1 YRGARVSKVVERN
14 IDIPLR
20 RVSKLNATS
29 TGAGTR
35 SVERSTDVRA
45 KLPKIAAPHAL
56 SEQLRS
62 RSSCIHILETLI
74 VGEEEKLVL
83 NNRSADGYS
92 KLVVAKFGF
101 EEGPV
106 SRMTRDDM
114 PRSVLV
120 RSHTPRPAVGW
131 KVGIEFVIAEKLVNR
146 SVKAIRPSFGRYTD
160 DAALVVAE
168 FCRGVLGDDVEISDG
183 VDIRHERGLIVLVLA
198 IENAVEEVL
207 IRLFTVAVDKGAG
220 IAIQV
225 VRFVNSVGIVC
236 RSSWREQ
243 AQLQVVAPSHRH
255 LGHCVCANESTDLGA
270 FGL

>member
-1 YRGARVSKVVERN
+1 MPLRIPQEEPILVGMVVVNPEIALVTVERRPAVVEVVVSCGNTVNLREWIVLPVLTEEVSCHGSYRGARVSKVVERN

-62 RSSCIHILETLI
+62 RSSCIHIPETLI

-160 DAALVVAE
+160 DATLVVAE
-168 FCRGVLGDDVEISDG
+168 FCR
-183 VDIRHERGLIVLVLA
+183 
-198 IENAVEEVL
+198 
-207 IRLFTVAVDKGAG
+207 
-220 IAIQV
+220 
-225 VRFVNSVGIVC
+225 
-236 RSSWREQ
+236 
-243 AQLQVVAPSHRH
+243 
-255 LGHCVCANESTDLGA
+255 
-270 FGL
+270 